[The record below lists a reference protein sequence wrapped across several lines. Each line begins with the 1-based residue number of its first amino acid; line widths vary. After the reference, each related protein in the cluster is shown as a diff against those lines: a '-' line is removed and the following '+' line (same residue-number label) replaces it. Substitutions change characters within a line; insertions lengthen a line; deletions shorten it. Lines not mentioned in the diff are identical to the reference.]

1 LDSFLNSALNIEY
14 VYMILTGLN
23 AFIDNFEKRASEIE
37 NSNNRV
43 SVLNMENT
51 SDFAVLQF
59 KNVKIKNQSKWHV
72 GRAGSSSSNTSFM
85 NLTNQ
90 LQSRD
95 VSEIQLGMVIHS
107 DETSVNS
114 SSNKNSVS
122 PNELDFINL
131 NSDAPSTRKTSNGAP
146 RHSL

>member
-59 KNVKIKNQSKWHV
+59 KNVKIKN
-72 GRAGSSSSNTSFM
+72 
-85 NLTNQ
+85 
-90 LQSRD
+90 
-95 VSEIQLGMVIHS
+95 
-107 DETSVNS
+107 
-114 SSNKNSVS
+114 
-122 PNELDFINL
+122 
-131 NSDAPSTRKTSNGAP
+131 
-146 RHSL
+146 